1 MAQFGFQPFGTF
13 DKELS
18 IKDLSPKGEGGGYKK
33 CPKRRRSLVDL
44 RRQEEGGYTKNL
56 KFGETPLMDG
66 PRRLFMQELLPNL
79 KLPSSNKKRK
89 HIFVNLSLFIYF
101 L

>member
-33 CPKRRRSLVDL
+33 CPKRRHSLVDL
-44 RRQEEGGYTKNL
+44 RRQGKGGYPKNI
-56 KFGETPLMDG
+56 KFGKTSFVDG
-66 PRRLFMQELLPNL
+66 P
-79 KLPSSNKKRK
+79 
-89 HIFVNLSLFIYF
+89 
-101 L
+101 